1 VASTPLPE
9 QSSSKAARILAAAGE
24 LLLGRGS
31 KGVTI
36 AEVAQKAHVGKGTV
50 YLYWDTKEDL
60 LLGLIARDFLAV
72 ADEVTAALA
81 ADPDLA
87 RPSRLGPRMLMIAAE
102 RPFVH
107 ALHNIDDG
115 RLGALADDPRS
126 TTLLDTLGPSAMV
139 RQVLPIWRRNHLAS
153 TAWTVADQA
162 YALHAL
168 ITGFITIA
176 ADRRARLHTD
186 NPTHVLAAAVTALLG
201 PEHASADQVKAAAD
215 DAIRLLADQHTAVL
229 DIISPAAPP
238 TFTP

>member
-1 VASTPLPE
+1 VASTLLPE

-60 LLGLIARDFLAV
+60 LLGLIGRDFLAV
-72 ADEVTAALA
+72 ADEVTAALT

-87 RPSRLGPRMLMIAAE
+87 RPSRLGPRMLVIATA

-107 ALHNIDDG
+107 ALHIDDG
-115 RLGALADDPRS
+115 LLGALADDPR
-126 TTLLDTLGPSAMV
+126 TTELLDTLGPSAML
-139 RQVLPIWRRNHLAS
+139 RQLLPIWRHHHLAS

-168 ITGFITIA
+168 MTGFITVA
-176 ADRRARLHTD
+176 ADRQARLDTD
-186 NPTHVLAAAVTALLG
+186 HPTQVLAAAVTALLG
-201 PEHASADQVKAAAD
+201 PEQASAEHIKAAAT
-215 DAIRLLADQHTAVL
+215 DAIRLLTDQRTAVL
-229 DIISPAAPP
+229 DIISRAAPT
-238 TFTP
+238 TFG